1 MELIFFAIVLL
12 VFSIIYFYSKKEE
25 SNNLKKRDD
34 YLNRLDRFEIQLDS
48 IKIDGLHWQEN
59 IPVDV
64 YDNELDPNSS
74 SFYGGANSSFSVK
87 NKFHKNKVTTKFKTK
102 IYITLNYRDSDFEF
116 NLNLPIEH
124 TNVRMKFYMKKKMII
139 YVDKIE
145 DDYSAESFRFLFD
158 FRFLNTEGISI
169 VSTNLKKGV

>member
-1 MELIFFAIVLL
+1 MVIFSAIIFL
-12 VFSIIYFYSKKEE
+12 VFSIIYFSLKIKV
-25 SNNLKKRDD
+25 SNNIKKRND
-34 YLNRLDRFEIQLDS
+34 YLNTLDRFEIQLDS
-48 IKIDGLHWQEN
+48 IKIDGFHWQEN

-74 SFYGGANSSFSVK
+74 SFYGGANYFSVK

-145 DDYSAESFRFLFD
+145 DDYSTENFRFLFD

-169 VSTNLKKGV
+169 VSTNFFKPV